1 MKKIVFLIVLVVATS
16 LSAFAQSATVKDLMS
31 RRNAE
36 IRKVERENPGTANE
50 QLREALIDSLTLS
63 YDSLIQNQLALE
75 DKNKTKRIGSTIE
88 HDGPGGEIES
98 GHISAVQGSKAYER
112 IANADAKYAT
122 ANANAYFT
130 MKVADAIVENNAT
143 FSAKPI
149 NVGFEGTIANN
160 NKYYSME
167 IVIYSTDGSDFKKA
181 MFIAPWTKETVY
193 LLPGT
198 YKAEIKVNGVQKDT
212 QTFSVRADRMH
223 TYNSK
228 PVYWYV
234 YSGRNVRY

>member
-16 LSAFAQSATVKDLMS
+16 LSAFAQSATVKDLIS

-36 IRKVERENPGTANE
+36 IRKVEKENPGIANK
-50 QLREALIDSLTLS
+50 QLRETLIDSLNLN
-63 YDSLIQNQLALE
+63 YDSLIQNQLAFE
-75 DKNKTKRIGSTIE
+75 NENKTKKIGSTIE
-88 HDGPGGEIES
+88 HDGPGGSIES

-112 IANADAKYAT
+112 IAFADAKYAT

-130 MKVADAIVENNAT
+130 MKVADAVVENNAT
-143 FSAKPI
+143 FSARPI

-167 IVIYSTDGSDFKKA
+167 IVIYSTDSDYKKS
-181 MFIAPWTKETVY
+181 MFIAPRTRETIY
-193 LLPGT
+193 LMPGI
-198 YKAEIKVNGVQKDT
+198 YKAEIKVNGVKKET
-212 QTFSVRADRMH
+212 QTFSVRADRVH
-223 TYNSK
+223 TYDSK